1 MKKLIVTAFL
11 TASDWTRFNQRSRL
25 PRRKYPNSRL
35 SNITC
40 LKRSGLIKQKYNSK
54 RAAITAVFFMISVFL
69 VT

>member
-11 TASDWTRFNQRSRL
+11 TASLGLVLTSAKRL

>member
-1 MKKLIVTAFL
+1 MKKLNCNCFPYCIA
-11 TASDWTRFNQRSRL
+11 WTRFNQRSRL